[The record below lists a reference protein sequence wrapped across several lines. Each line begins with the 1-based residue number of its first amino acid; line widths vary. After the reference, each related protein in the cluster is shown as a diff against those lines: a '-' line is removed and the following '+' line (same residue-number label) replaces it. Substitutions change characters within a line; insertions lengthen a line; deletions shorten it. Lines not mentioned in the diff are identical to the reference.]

1 MDKAITLSQ
10 LIIAIAIPIVIALI
24 GILGSVYATWT
35 QRRKYKADSAAV
47 IEGAALRLIK
57 PYQDEVE
64 RLTRKI
70 KPYQVEVEQLARKI
84 KDYECRIEKLEKCEE
99 MLKDYE
105 GKFKELDRANVEKD
119 KRISVLETEV
129 EELREMIV
137 SLGHEPPPRRREEK

>member
-64 RLTRKI
+64 R
-70 KPYQVEVEQLARKI
+70 LARKI